1 MTRSGRKTVKG
12 FQPAQPN
19 VNHLN
24 PIVEEVPVYVTEH
37 QRAQAE
43 FKERQQRAESERF
56 LARSQAGARGS
67 AGSRPFAQEARL
79 ADANVYTSIGGTF
92 KEPARLRAASV
103 ETLEA
108 YAPPQ
113 RAPEVNLWDLA
124 KPGRINKRTGELY
137 TPSAGSWVSDGLL
150 PGYAAEPSRR
160 PNTIDP
166 GLLYGSIDD
175 YVLQEL
181 SESLLSQLFPAG
193 DVSSR
198 SDEDSAPS
206 VRGVVEPEEE
216 GWEFAAAS
224 EFSFDEVSL
233 VDMRA

>member
-19 VNHLN
+19 LNHLN

-92 KEPARLRAASV
+92 KKTTRPFACSI

-124 KPGRINKRTGELY
+124 KPGRINKR
-137 TPSAGSWVSDGLL
+137 S
-150 PGYAAEPSRR
+150 GYAAEPSRR

-181 SESLLSQLFPAG
+181 SDSFLSQLFPAG
-193 DVSSR
+193 DASSR
-198 SDEDSAPS
+198 SDDDSAAPS

-233 VDMRA
+233 VDLRA